1 MRPPELLRAD
11 SSAAFDADPIS
22 TRVIVV
28 AAVAAA
34 RLVVITTCG
43 TIATS
48 TDPSGVRRPTVG
60 GRRSADKSLPPNCVW
75 LGGPSTAH

>member
-43 TIATS
+43 TIATG
-48 TDPSGVRRPTVG
+48 TDPSGRAAADGRP
-60 GRRSADKSLPPNCVW
+60 SADKNLPPNCVW